1 MEAHIKQ
8 STEDH
13 LRKTF
18 EELIKT
24 KQKVERLERTQEKQ
38 NRTMRSLI
46 ANHLMPMRDDL
57 DEMHT
62 RLETVE
68 RNARNEKRTREV
80 TILTMIRDSVY
91 GVDKNT
97 KK

>member
-24 KQKVERLERTQEKQ
+24 KQKVERLEKTQEKQ
-38 NRTMRSLI
+38 NRTMRLLI

-68 RNARNEKRTREV
+68 RNARNEKRTHEV
-80 TILTMIRDSVY
+80 TILTMIRDSVLE
-91 GVDKNT
+91 
-97 KK
+97 